1 MLIKAQKKCIKEK
14 AGDINQRTVIRLG
27 DVQDG
32 SFRAEKIEKEHSND
46 NFEHVVSRDFVTF
59 VELDTSTQP

>member
-1 MLIKAQKKCIKEK
+1 MLVKAQKKCIKEK
-14 AGDINQRTVIRLG
+14 AGDINQRTVIRLS

-46 NFEHVVSRDFVTF
+46 TFEHVASRDFVTIF
-59 VELDTSTQP
+59 ELDPSTQP